1 MAKKHDRSF
10 LGLCVARE
18 GSAHEAAD
26 HPHTIL
32 ELTCTSIRDD
42 IFPIIRSSP
51 IMKVIVPVKRVV
63 DYNVKVRV
71 KSDGTGVD
79 IANVKMS
86 MNPFDEIAVEE
97 AVRLKEKGVVTEVIA
112 VSCGVTQCQETLR
125 TAMAIGADRAI
136 LVETSE
142 ELQPLAVAKLLKAL
156 VDKEQP
162 QLVILGKQAIDDD
175 CNQTGQMLAA
185 LAGLPQATFASKVEV
200 ADGKASV
207 TREVDGGL
215 ETLSITLPAVI
226 TTDLRLNEPR
236 YVTLPNI
243 MKAKKK
249 QLDIVKPEDLGVD
262 VKPRIKTLK
271 VSEPPKRGAGV
282 KVADVAALVDKLKN
296 EAKVI

>member
-1 MAKKHDRSF
+1 
-10 LGLCVARE
+10 
-18 GSAHEAAD
+18 
-26 HPHTIL
+26 
-32 ELTCTSIRDD
+32 
-42 IFPIIRSSP
+42 
-51 IMKVIVPVKRVV
+51 MKVLVPVKRVV

-71 KSDGTGVD
+71 KSDGSGMD

-97 AVRLKEKGVVTEVIA
+97 AMRLKEAGKVTEVIA

-136 LVETSE
+136 LVESAA
-142 ELQPLAVAKLLKAL
+142 ELQPLAVAKLLKA
-156 VDKEQP
+156 VADKEQP
-162 QLVILGKQAIDDD
+162 QLIILGKQAIDDD

-185 LAGLPQATFASKVEV
+185 LLGWPQATFASKVV
-200 ADGKASV
+200 IDNGKATV

-215 ETLSITLPAVI
+215 ETIALTLPAVI

-249 QLDIVKPEDLGVD
+249 TLDVLKPADLNVD
-262 VKPRIKTLK
+262 VTPRLKILK
-271 VSEPPKRGAGV
+271 VVEPPKRSAGV
-282 KVADVAALVDKLKN
+282 IVKDVNTLVSKLKS
-296 EAKVI
+296 EAKVIV

>member
-1 MAKKHDRSF
+1 
-10 LGLCVARE
+10 
-18 GSAHEAAD
+18 
-26 HPHTIL
+26 
-32 ELTCTSIRDD
+32 
-42 IFPIIRSSP
+42 
-51 IMKVIVPVKRVV
+51 MKVLVPVKRVV

-71 KSDGTGVD
+71 KSDGSGVD

-97 AVRLKEKGVVTEVIA
+97 AVRLKEKGVATEVIA

-136 LVETSE
+136 LVETAE

-156 VDKEQP
+156 VDKEHP
-162 QLVILGKQAIDDD
+162 GLVILGKQAIDDD
-175 CNQTGQMLAA
+175 ANQTGQMLAA
-185 LAGLPQATFASKVEV
+185 LADLPQGTFASKVEV
-200 ADGKASV
+200 AGDKVNV

-215 ETLSITLPAVI
+215 ETVSLSLPAVI

-249 QLDIVKPEDLGVD
+249 QLDVVKPEELGVD
-262 VKPRIKTLK
+262 VTPRLKTIKVT
-271 VSEPPKRGAGV
+271 EPAGRKAGI

>member
-1 MAKKHDRSF
+1 
-10 LGLCVARE
+10 
-18 GSAHEAAD
+18 
-26 HPHTIL
+26 
-32 ELTCTSIRDD
+32 
-42 IFPIIRSSP
+42 
-51 IMKVIVPVKRVV
+51 MKVIVAVKRVV

-97 AVRLKEKGVVTEVIA
+97 AVRLKEKGVVTEIIA

-136 LVETSE
+136 LVETVV

-156 VDKEQP
+156 IDKEQP
-162 QLVILGKQAIDDD
+162 GLVILGKQAIDDD

-185 LAGLPQATFASKVEV
+185 LADLPQGTFASKVEIV
-200 ADGKASV
+200 DGKASI
-207 TREVDGGL
+207 TREVDGGS
-215 ETLSITLPAVI
+215 ETVSLTLPAVI

-249 QLDIVKPEDLGVD
+249 PMETLTPEALGVD
-262 VKPRIKTLK
+262 VTPRIKILK
-271 VSEPPKRGAGV
+271 VVEPAKRSAGI
-282 KVADVAALVDKLKN
+282 KVPDVATLVAKLKT

>member
-1 MAKKHDRSF
+1 
-10 LGLCVARE
+10 
-18 GSAHEAAD
+18 
-26 HPHTIL
+26 
-32 ELTCTSIRDD
+32 
-42 IFPIIRSSP
+42 
-51 IMKVIVPVKRVV
+51 MKVLVPVKRVV

-71 KSDGTGVD
+71 KSDGSGVD

-97 AVRLKEKGVVTEVIA
+97 AMRLKEAGKVTEVVA

-125 TAMAIGADRAI
+125 TAMAIGADRAL
-136 LVETSE
+136 LVETE
-142 ELQPLAVAKLLKAL
+142 AELQPLAVAKLIKAL

-162 QLVILGKQAIDDD
+162 QLIILGKQAIDDD

-185 LAGLPQATFASKVEV
+185 LLDWPQATFASKVVIE
-200 ADGKASV
+200 DGKAIV

-215 ETLSITLPAVI
+215 ETLSLTLPAIV

-249 QLDIVKPEDLGVD
+249 QLDILKPDELGVD
-262 VKPRIKTLK
+262 VAPRLKTIK
-271 VSEPPKRGAGV
+271 VSEPAKRAAGV
-282 KVADVAALVDKLKN
+282 MVPDVATLVNKLKT

>member
-1 MAKKHDRSF
+1 
-10 LGLCVARE
+10 
-18 GSAHEAAD
+18 
-26 HPHTIL
+26 
-32 ELTCTSIRDD
+32 
-42 IFPIIRSSP
+42 
-51 IMKVIVPVKRVV
+51 MKVLVPVKRVV
-63 DYNVKVRV
+63 DFNVKVRV
-71 KSDGTGVD
+71 KSDGSGVD

-97 AVRLKEKGVVTEVIA
+97 AVRLKEKGVATEVIA

-136 LVETSE
+136 LVETTE

-162 QLVILGKQAIDDD
+162 GLVILGKQAIDDD

-185 LAGLPQATFASKVEV
+185 LARLPQATFASKVEV
-200 ADGKASV
+200 ADGHAIV

-215 ETLSITLPAVI
+215 ETLKIRLPAVI

-249 QLDIVKPEDLGVD
+249 TLEVLKPADLGVD
-262 VKPRIKTLK
+262 VAPRIKTLK

-282 KVADVAALVDKLKN
+282 KVPDVATLVAKLKN

>member
-1 MAKKHDRSF
+1 
-10 LGLCVARE
+10 
-18 GSAHEAAD
+18 
-26 HPHTIL
+26 
-32 ELTCTSIRDD
+32 
-42 IFPIIRSSP
+42 
-51 IMKVIVPVKRVV
+51 MKVLVPVKRVV

-97 AVRLKEKGVVTEVIA
+97 AVRLKEKGVATEVIA
-112 VSCGVTQCQETLR
+112 VSCGVTQSQETLR
-125 TAMAIGADRAI
+125 TAMAIGADRSI
-136 LVETSE
+136 LVECAE
-142 ELQPLAVAKLLKAL
+142 ELQPLAVAKLLKAI

-162 QLVILGKQAIDDD
+162 ALVILGKQAIDDD

-185 LAGLPQATFASKVEV
+185 LAGLPQATFASKLEVVE
-200 ADGKASV
+200 GKAQV

-215 ETLSITLPAVI
+215 ETVSLTLPAVV

-249 QLDIVKPEDLGVD
+249 PLDVLKPSDLGVD
-262 VKPRIKTLK
+262 VTPRIKTLK

-282 KVADVAALVDKLKN
+282 KVPDVAALVDKLKN
-296 EAKVI
+296 EAKVV

>member
-1 MAKKHDRSF
+1 
-10 LGLCVARE
+10 
-18 GSAHEAAD
+18 
-26 HPHTIL
+26 
-32 ELTCTSIRDD
+32 
-42 IFPIIRSSP
+42 
-51 IMKVIVPVKRVV
+51 MKVLVPVKRVV

-71 KSDGTGVD
+71 KSDGTSVD

-97 AVRLKEKGVVTEVIA
+97 AVRLKEKGVASEVIA
-112 VSCGVTQCQETLR
+112 VSCGVVQCQETLR

-136 LVETSE
+136 LVETDV

-156 VDKEQP
+156 VDREKP
-162 QLVILGKQAIDDD
+162 GLVILGKQAIDDD

-185 LAGLPQATFASKVEV
+185 LADLPQGTFASKVEV
-200 ADGKASV
+200 VGGKVNV

-215 ETLSITLPAVI
+215 ETLSLTLPAVV

-249 QLDIVKPEDLGVD
+249 QLDTVSPTDLEVE
-262 VKPRIKTLK
+262 VTPRLKTLK
-271 VSEPPKRGAGV
+271 VSEPAGRKAGI
-282 KVADVAALVDKLKN
+282 KVADVSTLVDKLKN

>member
-1 MAKKHDRSF
+1 
-10 LGLCVARE
+10 
-18 GSAHEAAD
+18 
-26 HPHTIL
+26 
-32 ELTCTSIRDD
+32 
-42 IFPIIRSSP
+42 
-51 IMKVIVPVKRVV
+51 MKVLVPVKRVV

-71 KSDGTGVD
+71 RSDGTGVD

-97 AVRLKEKGVVTEVIA
+97 AVRLKEKGAVTEIVA
-112 VSCGVTQCQETLR
+112 VSCGVAQCQETLR

-136 LVETSE
+136 LVETDA
-142 ELQPLAVAKLLKAL
+142 ELQPLAVAKILKAL
-156 VDKEQP
+156 VDQEQP
-162 QLVILGKQAIDDD
+162 GLVILGKQAIDDD

-200 ADGKASV
+200 ADGAATV

-215 ETLSITLPAVI
+215 ETLKITLPAIV

-249 QLDIVKPEDLGVD
+249 PLETLKPADLGVD
-262 VKPRIKTLK
+262 VAPRIKTLK
-271 VSEPPKRGAGV
+271 VAEPPKRGAGV
-282 KVADVAALVDKLKN
+282 KVPDVATLVAKLKN